1 MKITLLFLMLGC
13 LNQSYAFEVNEKGS
27 GTFKQEER
35 LKPMSKAVRAF
46 VISRM
51 DYKKSK
57 MAHLSDMTKELKNK
71 SDQDL
76 LNKLMQSTGDIK
88 LVQGK
93 FIDDQYIVDL
103 GKFKIKVEATGFV
116 TGEIFINDRKLN
128 INDYNS
134 LESFLTAVEKI
145 GNEELEKTASIVPQ
159 VFEWIIPSAH
169 AEIKN
174 GKYVDILKVN
184 SAGVIY
190 LSLNKMAVWR
200 NDADDFRKLLSQV
213 EKDVNNAIGQCESQA
228 ATVGVSGDAVRIY
241 GVLNDTTRKTLQSI
255 VDRSTGEITEERVLA
270 GLFTRYAA
278 KENHGEKAPKNVTCM
293 SFLGP
298 FGRENVDF
306 KMSIESNICPQVQK
320 LTECLGSLYSS
331 DKRVS
336 NIARNEP
343 LKKWSGDRF
352 ESDTNYLDQ
361 ISTLAK

>member
-1 MKITLLFLMLGC
+1 MKLTLLFLMLGSFS
-13 LNQSYAFEVNEKGS
+13 QIYAFEVNEKGS
-27 GTFKQEER
+27 GAYKQEER

-46 VISRM
+46 VVSRLE
-51 DYKKSK
+51 YKQSK
-57 MAHLSDMTKELKNK
+57 MINLSDMTRELNSK
-71 SDQDL
+71 SDQEL
-76 LNKLMQSTGDIK
+76 LNKLMQSTGDVK

-93 FIDDQYIVDL
+93 FKDDQYVVDL
-103 GKFKIKVEATGFV
+103 GKFKIKIETTGFV
-116 TGEIFINDRKLN
+116 TGELSINDRKLN
-128 INDYNS
+128 INDYIS
-134 LESFLTAVEKI
+134 LESFLSAVEKI
-145 GNEELEKTASIVPQ
+145 GNEELQKTASVIPSM
-159 VFEWIIPSAH
+159 FEWIIPSAH

-174 GKYVDILKVN
+174 GKYIDILKVN
-184 SAGVIY
+184 STGVIY

-200 NDADDFRKLLSQV
+200 KDADDFRKLLSQV
-213 EKDVNNAIGQCESQA
+213 EKDVDNAIGQCESQA
-228 ATVGVSGDAVRIY
+228 ATIGVSGDAVRIY

-255 VDRSTGEITEERVLA
+255 VDKSSGEITEERVLA

-320 LTECLGSLYSS
+320 LTECLGNLYSS

-361 ISTLAK
+361 ISTIAK